1 MADAHTK
8 PPGNWSADAH
18 VRSPQAN
25 PQLLRSWTSAL
36 LLLLAAAA
44 QLTAQPRLLDATRY
58 HLGTEGFPEW
68 QEFAGRKPHGRML
81 EIHFTTLR
89 NEAEQSLLIR
99 QRDVKQSWQ
108 VQLNGRR
115 LGSLVPQES
124 ALVHALAVPPGA
136 LRDGTNTLAILP
148 PTAVDDIVVGEF
160 RLIPAPLRQVLA
172 QATLAVRVT
181 DSDTKAALPCRLTI
195 VDAEGALAALL
206 PGTTN
211 QTELAARPG
220 VLYTRDG
227 SASAGLL
234 PGNYTVFAS
243 RGFEFSVATQAVTLV
258 AGKTQSVTLN
268 IRRAVP
274 THGWVAADTHIHTL
288 TKSKHGDAT
297 EDERMLTIA
306 GEGIE
311 LAVATDHNFHADHR
325 EAALRTRTSERFTSV
340 IGNEVTT
347 KAGHFNAFPI
357 QPGSAIADFSTTNW
371 PALLA
376 GIRASPGVQVI
387 TLNHP
392 RDMHSG
398 FIPLGP
404 ASFNPVSGAALRGQE
419 VSFDGLEVVT
429 SAAMQSDIM
438 LLFRDWFA
446 LLNHGHRVTALGSSD
461 THDVSRFILG
471 QGRTYVKCAD
481 SNPSAINVD
490 AACRSLREGR
500 ALVSLGLLAN
510 LVVNERFGIGDLA
523 LRGQRGVTAV
533 VTVLGPA
540 WVQADRLELFANG
553 VRVAEQ
559 KLPPVRGTT
568 KARVTFKLPRLK
580 HDFYLVAIAS
590 GPGVTAP
597 FWETPRPYQPSSE
610 TFTPR
615 VLGATNPVWVDGD
628 GDGKF
633 DSARAYAQQLVK
645 LHGTDAAK
653 LFPALTDYDE
663 AVAAQAA
670 SLCHAAGKDLRSVEF
685 MHAMRTATRSVQRG
699 WVSYAGTVR

>member
-1 MADAHTK
+1 MPRCSHWLT
-8 PPGNWSADAH
+8 W
-18 VRSPQAN
+18 
-25 PQLLRSWTSAL
+25 LLPL
-36 LLLLAAAA
+36 LLCGAASRAAAP
-44 QLTAQPRLLDATRY
+44 LRVLDATQY

-68 QEFAGRKPHGRML
+68 QEFVGQKPHGRKL
-81 EIHFTTLR
+81 ELHFEAQANPTEQTL
-89 NEAEQSLLIR
+89 LLR
-99 QRDVKQSWQ
+99 QRDVKQTWQ

-115 LGSLVPQES
+115 LGTLVAQET
-124 ALVHALAVPPGA
+124 ALVHALAVPPGS

-160 RLIPAPLRQVLA
+160 RLAPAPLKDTLT

-181 DSDTKAALPCRLTI
+181 DSDTKGPLPCRLTI

-227 SASAGLL
+227 SGSVGLM
-234 PGNYTVFAS
+234 PGAYTVFAS
-243 RGFEFSVATQAVTLV
+243 RGFEFSVATQAVTVV
-258 AGKTQSVTLN
+258 AGQTQAVTLN

-274 THGWVAADTHIHTL
+274 TPGWVAADTHIHTL
-288 TKSKHGDAT
+288 TRSKHGDAT

-311 LAVATDHNFHADHR
+311 LAVATDHNVHADYT
-325 EAALRTRTSERFTSV
+325 EAAQRTRTSGLFTSV
-340 IGNEVTT
+340 VGNEVTT

-357 QPGSAIADFSTTNW
+357 LPGAAVADFSATNW
-371 PALLA
+371 NDLLP
-376 GIRASPGVQVI
+376 GIRATPGVQVI

-392 RDMHSG
+392 RDLHSG
-398 FIPLGP
+398 FVPLGS
-404 ASFNPVSGAALRGQE
+404 ANFNPVSGAARRGQE
-419 VSFDGLEVVT
+419 FSFDGLEVIT

-446 LLNHGHRVTALGSSD
+446 LLNHGHRPTALAASD

-481 SNPSAINVD
+481 ANPAAINV
-490 AACRSLREGR
+490 AEACHSLREGR
-500 ALVSLGLLAN
+500 ALVSFGLLAN
-510 LVVNERFGIGDLA
+510 LVVNDRFGVGDLA

-540 WVQADRLELFANG
+540 WVQADRVELFANG
-553 VRVAEQ
+553 VKVAEQ
-559 KLPPVRGTT
+559 KLAPVRGVT
-568 KARVTFKLPRLK
+568 KARVTFKLPRLQ
-580 HDFYLVAIAS
+580 HDVYLVAIAS

-597 FWETPRPYQPSSE
+597 FWETPRPYQPSSK

-633 DSARAYAQQLVK
+633 TSARAYAEQLVK
-645 LHGTDAAK
+645 RYGTDAAQ
-653 LFPALTDYDE
+653 LFPALAGYDE

-670 SLCHAAGKDLRSVEF
+670 SLCHAAGKDLRAVEF
-685 MHAMRTATRSVQRG
+685 THALRTAARQVQHG
-699 WVSYAGTVR
+699 WVSYAGTVE

>member
-1 MADAHTK
+1 M
-8 PPGNWSADAH
+8 PRGF
-18 VRSPQAN
+18 
-25 PQLLRSWTSAL
+25 LLTTLAL
-36 LLLLAAAA
+36 LLSATLPVHA
-44 QLTAQPRLLDATRY
+44 QVRVLDATQY

-68 QEFAGRKPHGRML
+68 QEFAGKKPHGRML
-81 EIHFTTLR
+81 EVRFEAQA
-89 NEAEQSLLIR
+89 NAAEQTLLIR
-99 QRDVKQSWQ
+99 QRDVKQGWQ

-115 LGSLVPQES
+115 LGSLVTQETS
-124 ALVHALAVPPGA
+124 IVHVLAVPPGA

-160 RLIPAPLRQVLA
+160 WLVPAPLKEALT

-181 DSDTKAALPCRLTI
+181 DSDTKGPLPCRLTI

-211 QTELAARPG
+211 QTELAARSG

-227 SASAGLL
+227 SASLGLL
-234 PGNYTVFAS
+234 PGTYTLFAS
-243 RGFEFSVATQAVTLV
+243 RGFEFSVATQAVTLA
-258 AGKTQSVTLN
+258 AGKTQTVALT

-288 TKSKHGDAT
+288 TKSRHGDAT

-311 LAVATDHNFHADHR
+311 LAVSTDHNVHADYT
-325 EAALRTRTSERFTSV
+325 EAAQRTRLSDRFTSV

-357 QPGSAIADFSTTNW
+357 QPGATVADFNTTNW
-371 PALLA
+371 NELLPL
-376 GIRASPGVQVI
+376 IRATPGVQVV

-392 RDMHSG
+392 RDLHSG
-398 FIPLGP
+398 FVPLGP
-404 ASFNPVSGAALRGQE
+404 ANFNSVSGAALRGQGF
-419 VSFDGLEVVT
+419 SFDGMEVIT

-446 LLNHGHRVTALGSSD
+446 LLNHGHRITALGSSD

-471 QGRTYVKCAD
+471 QGRTYVRSAD
-481 SNPSAINVD
+481 TNPAAINVD

-500 ALVSLGLLAN
+500 TLVSFGLLAN
-510 LVVNERFGIGDLA
+510 MVVNERYGIGDLA

-540 WVQADRLELFANG
+540 WVQADKVELFANG
-553 VRVAEQ
+553 VKLAEQ
-559 KLPPVRGTT
+559 KLAPTPGTM
-568 KARVTFKLPRLK
+568 KARVAFKLPRFK
-580 HDFYLVAIAS
+580 HDFHLVAIAS

-597 FWETPRPYQPSSE
+597 FWETPRPYQPSSKVL
-610 TFTPR
+610 TPR

-633 DSARAYAQQLVK
+633 TSAHGYAEQLVK
-645 LHGTDAAK
+645 RHGTVAAK
-653 LFPALTDYDE
+653 LFPALAAYDE
-663 AVAAQAA
+663 AVAAQTA
-670 SLCHAAGKDLRSVEF
+670 SLCHAAGKDLRSLEF
-685 MHAMRTATRSVQRG
+685 ARAMRDAARQVQHG
-699 WVSYAGTVR
+699 WVNYAGTVP

>member
-1 MADAHTK
+1 VPRGLST
-8 PPGNWSADAH
+8 
-18 VRSPQAN
+18 
-25 PQLLRSWTSAL
+25 TTL
-36 LLLLAAAA
+36 LLLLSAALPLRA
-44 QLTAQPRLLDATRY
+44 QVRVLDAARH

-81 EIHFTTLR
+81 EVRF
-89 NEAEQSLLIR
+89 EAQSNPTEQTLLIR
-99 QRDVKQSWQ
+99 QRDVKQGWQ

-115 LGSLVPQES
+115 LGSLVTQETP
-124 ALVHALAVPPGA
+124 LVRALAVPPGA
-136 LRDGTNTLAILP
+136 LRDGSNTLAILP

-160 RLIPAPLRQVLA
+160 RLVPAPLKDALA
-172 QATLAVRVT
+172 QATLAVHVT
-181 DSDTKAALPCRLTI
+181 DSDAKAPLPCRLTI

-206 PGTTN
+206 PGSTN

-258 AGKTQSVTLN
+258 AGQTQPVALT

-288 TKSKHGDAT
+288 TRSRHGDAT

-311 LAVATDHNFHADHR
+311 LAVATDHNVHADYT
-325 EAALRTRTSERFTSV
+325 EAAQRTRLNDRFTPV

-357 QPGSAIADFSTTNW
+357 PPGATVPDFSVTNW
-371 PALLA
+371 NVLLP
-376 GIRASPGVQVI
+376 GIRATPGVQVI

-392 RDMHSG
+392 RDLHGG
-398 FIPLGP
+398 FVPLGP
-404 ASFNPVSGAALRGQE
+404 VNFNSVSGAARRGQE
-419 VSFDGLEVVT
+419 FSFDGLEVIT

-446 LLNHGHRVTALGSSD
+446 LLNHGRRITALGSSD

-471 QGRTYVKCAD
+471 QGRTYVRCAD
-481 SNPSAINVD
+481 TNPAAINVD
-490 AACRSLREGR
+490 AACRSLRAGR
-500 ALVSLGLLAN
+500 ALVSFGLLTDI
-510 LVVNERFGIGDLA
+510 VVNDRFGAGELA

-540 WVQADRLELFANG
+540 WVQADKIELFANG
-553 VRVAEQ
+553 VKLGEQ
-559 KLPPVRGTT
+559 RLSPVRGTT
-568 KARVTFKLPRLK
+568 KARVPFKLPRLK
-580 HDFYLVAIAS
+580 HDFHLVAIAS

-597 FWETPRPYQPSSE
+597 FGETPRPYQPSSKV
-610 TFTPR
+610 FSPR
-615 VLGATNPVWVDGD
+615 VLGATNPVWVDAD

-633 DSARAYAQQLVK
+633 TPARAYAEQLVTR
-645 LHGTDAAK
+645 HGTDAAK
-653 LFPALTDYDE
+653 LFPALAAYDE

-670 SLCHAAGKDLRSVEF
+670 SLCHAAGKDLRSLEF
-685 MHAMRTATRSVQRG
+685 THAMRSAARQVQHG
-699 WVSYAGTVR
+699 WVNYAGTVR

>member
-1 MADAHTK
+1 MT
-8 PPGNWSADAH
+8 
-18 VRSPQAN
+18 
-25 PQLLRSWTSAL
+25 AL
-36 LLLLAAAA
+36 LWLLSATLPLCG
-44 QLTAQPRLLDATRY
+44 QVRVLDATQY

-68 QEFAGRKPHGRML
+68 QEFAGKKPHGQML
-81 EIHFTTLR
+81 EVRFEAQA
-89 NEAEQSLLIR
+89 NSAEQTLLIR
-99 QRDVKQSWQ
+99 QRDVKQGWQ

-115 LGSLVPQES
+115 LGALVTQES

-136 LRDGTNTLAILP
+136 LREGTNTLAILP

-160 RLIPAPLRQVLA
+160 QLVAAPLKEALA
-172 QATLAVRVT
+172 QASLAARVT
-181 DSDTKAALPCRLTI
+181 DSDTKGPLPCRLTI
-195 VDAEGALAALL
+195 VDAQGALAALL

-220 VLYTRDG
+220 MLYTRDG
-227 SASAGLL
+227 SATVGLL

-258 AGKTQSVTLN
+258 AGQTQSVAFT

-311 LAVATDHNFHADHR
+311 LAVATDHNVHADYT
-325 EAALRTRTSERFTSV
+325 EAAQRTRLSDRFTSV

-357 QPGSAIADFSTTNW
+357 QPGATVADFNTTNW
-371 PALLA
+371 NELLP
-376 GIRASPGVQVI
+376 GIRATPGVQVI

-392 RDMHSG
+392 RDLHSG
-398 FIPLGP
+398 FVPLGP
-404 ASFNPVSGAALRGQE
+404 ANFNPVSGAALRGQPF
-419 VSFDGLEVVT
+419 SFDGLEVIT

-446 LLNHGHRVTALGSSD
+446 LLNRGHRITALGSSD

-471 QGRTYVKCAD
+471 QGRTYVRSAD
-481 SNPSAINVD
+481 TNPAAINVD

-500 ALVSLGLLAN
+500 ALVSFGLLTDI
-510 LVVNERFGIGDLA
+510 VVNDRFGVGDLA
-523 LRGQRGVTAV
+523 LRGHRGATAV
-533 VTVLGPA
+533 VTVFGPA
-540 WVQADRLELFANG
+540 WVQADKVELFANG
-553 VRVAEQ
+553 VKVAEQ
-559 KLPPVRGTT
+559 RLAPVRGTT
-568 KARVTFKLPRLK
+568 KARVAFKLPRLK
-580 HDFYLVAIAS
+580 HDFHLVAIAS

-597 FWETPRPYQPSSE
+597 FWETPRPYQPSSKV
-610 TFTPR
+610 FTPR
-615 VLGATNPVWVDGD
+615 VLGATNPVWVDAD

-633 DSARAYAQQLVK
+633 TSARGYAEQLVK
-645 LHGTDAAK
+645 RHGTDAAK
-653 LFPALTDYDE
+653 LFPALGDYDE

-670 SLCHAAGKDLRSVEF
+670 SLCHAAGKDVRSLEF
-685 MHAMRTATRSVQRG
+685 VHAMRSAARQVQHG
-699 WVSYAGTVR
+699 WVNYAGTVR

>member
-1 MADAHTK
+1 M
-8 PPGNWSADAH
+8 PRGF
-18 VRSPQAN
+18 
-25 PQLLRSWTSAL
+25 LLMVSL
-36 LLLLAAAA
+36 VLLLAALPVRA
-44 QLTAQPRLLDATRY
+44 QLRVLDAARY

-68 QEFAGRKPHGRML
+68 QEFAGQKPHGRRL
-81 EIHFTTLR
+81 ELHFEAQR
-89 NEAEQSLLIR
+89 NEAEQTLLIR

-115 LGSLVPQES
+115 LGNLVTQETS
-124 ALVHALAVPPGA
+124 LVHALAVPSGA

-148 PTAVDDIVVGEF
+148 PTAVDDVVVGDF
-160 RLIPAPLRQVLA
+160 RLAPTPLKETLA
-172 QATLAVRVT
+172 QATLTVRVS
-181 DSDTKAALPCRLTI
+181 DSDTKMGLPCRLTI
-195 VDAEGALAALL
+195 VDAEGSLAALL

-227 SASAGLL
+227 TASAGLL
-234 PGNYTVFAS
+234 PGAYKIFAS

-258 AGKTQSVTLN
+258 AGRTQSIALN

-288 TKSKHGDAT
+288 TKSRHGDAT
-297 EDERMLTIA
+297 EEERMLTIA

-311 LAVATDHNFHADHR
+311 LAVATDHNVHADYT
-325 EAALRTRTSERFTSV
+325 EAAQRTRLSDRFTSV

-357 QPGSAIADFSTTNW
+357 QPGSAIADFSVTNW
-371 PALLA
+371 ATLLP
-376 GIRASPGVQVI
+376 GIRATPGVQVV

-392 RDMHSG
+392 RDLHSG
-398 FIPLGP
+398 FVPLGP
-404 ASFNPVSGAALRGQE
+404 ANFNAVSGAALRGQE
-419 VSFDGLEVVT
+419 FSFDGLEVIT

-446 LLNHGHRVTALGSSD
+446 LLNHGHRLTALGSSD

-471 QGRTYVKCAD
+471 QGRTYVRCAD
-481 SNPSAINVD
+481 TSPTAINVD

-500 ALVSLGLLAN
+500 ALVSFGLLTD
-510 LVVNERFGIGDLA
+510 LVVNERFGVGDLA

-533 VTVLGPA
+533 VTVLGPT
-540 WVQADRLELFANG
+540 WVQADQVELFANG
-553 VRVAEQ
+553 VRVAGQ
-559 KLPPVRGTT
+559 KIAPVRGVT
-568 KARVTFKLPRLK
+568 KLRLAFKLPRFK
-580 HDFYLVAIAS
+580 HDYHLVAIAS

-597 FWETPRPYQPSSE
+597 FWETPRPYQPSSK

-615 VLGATNPVWVDGD
+615 VLGATNPVWVDAD

-633 DSARAYAQQLVK
+633 TPARAYAEELVK
-645 LHGTDAAK
+645 RHGTDAAR
-653 LFPALTDYDE
+653 LFPALAGYDA

-670 SLCHAAGKDLRSVEF
+670 SLCHAAGKNLRSVEF
-685 MHAMRTATRSVQRG
+685 AHAMREAPPAVQRG
-699 WVSYAGTVR
+699 WVSFAGTVE